1 MTNQENQEPNLQNNK
16 IPPKFREKD
25 SSEQK
30 INPDL
35 TVSQRKQGARPGDA
49 YVRTQQPYQKLFRSV
64 RGQLVATPQSYTPEN
79 RLGRILRILK
89 AVFIGRPLFS
99 KEEINE
105 RLSKVKAL
113 AVFGSDAISS
123 SAYATEAVLVALI
136 IAGNKSLGI
145 SFPIAIGIGILLTIV
160 AFSYRQIV
168 HAYPHGGGAYIVS
181 RQNLGQTAGLLG
193 AAALLIDYVMT
204 VAVSIAAGSLAITSA
219 LIAAGYSDRLIS
231 FSHAL
236 PSFLN
241 PNVLLGLI
249 FIGLIIMGNLRGIR
263 ESGSIFSIPTYLF
276 IFGFTAMLAV
286 GLIKVFTN
294 TLTPATQPPVL
305 PIAQPLTLWLILRAF
320 SAGSVAMSGT
330 EAISNG
336 VPAFKPPEAK
346 NAANT
351 LTVMAVLLAIFF
363 IGLSYITTYLKLVP
377 SSQSIISQVAL
388 SVFGENAFYYIF
400 QFATMGILV
409 VAANTAF
416 AGFPRLASLLAQDN
430 FLPHGFLHRGDR
442 LAFSTGIIFLG
453 GLSAFLLVVFR
464 GNVDALIH
472 LYAIGVFLAF
482 SLSNTGMVV
491 HWWRTRGQGWKT
503 SLAINAVGALLTSVV
518 LLVIAVT
525 KFALGAW
532 IVIILIPAII
542 PVFMFIRHHY
552 DRVGEQLRI
561 VPEHLPPSKINQ
573 FTLVPIDDV
582 NYASLR
588 AMSFARTICEDI
600 IVLHIAT
607 DTERVEKVRQRM
619 KSYAPDLKLVVV
631 ESPLR
636 SIMRPMV
643 IYVEAL
649 HKQHPDSF
657 ISIVVPEFIPARG
670 WERFLHNRTADQ
682 LTKAFRKH
690 QDVAVILVPYQL
702 QK

>member
-1 MTNQENQEPNLQNNK
+1 MTDQDKQDALKDKSTAYRQNGK
-16 IPPKFREKD
+16 E
-25 SSEQK
+25 SSEAK

-35 TVSQRKQGARPGDA
+35 TISQRKQGTRPGDT
-49 YVRTQQPYQKLFRSV
+49 YVRKQQPYQKLFRGI

-79 RLGRILRILK
+79 RVGRVLRILK
-89 AVFIGRPLFS
+89 AIFIGRPLFS
-99 KEEINE
+99 SEEIHE
-105 RLSKVKAL
+105 RLPKFKAL

-123 SAYATEAVLVALI
+123 SAYATEAVLVALMV
-136 IAGNKSLGI
+136 AGNSALGI

-181 RQNLGQTAGLLG
+181 LQNLGKIAGLLG
-193 AAALLIDYVMT
+193 ASALLVDYVMT

-219 LIAAGYSDRLIS
+219 LFTAGYGDQFQS
-231 FSHAL
+231 FTQAF

-241 PNVLLGLI
+241 PNVLLSLV
-249 FIGLIIMGNLRGIR
+249 FIGLIILGNLRGIR

-276 IFGFTAMLAV
+276 IFGFAVML
-286 GLIKVFTN
+286 GLGMIKVFTN
-294 TLTPATQPPVL
+294 SLTATAQPPVL
-305 PIAQPLTLWLILRAF
+305 PVVQPLTLWLILRAF

-346 NAANT
+346 NAATT
-351 LTVMAVLLAIFF
+351 LTIMAVLLALFF
-363 IGLSYITTYLKLVP
+363 IGLSYLTTHLNLVP
-377 SSQSIISQVAL
+377 SKQSIISQVAL
-388 SVFGENAFYYIF
+388 AVFGKNVFYYVF

-409 VAANTAF
+409 IAANTAF
-416 AGFPRLASLLAQDN
+416 AGFPRLASILAQDN

-453 GLSAFLLVVFR
+453 GLSAFLLIVFR

-503 SLAINAVGALLTSVV
+503 SLAINAVGALLTTIVLIVV
-518 LLVIAVT
+518 AVT

-542 PVFMFIRHHY
+542 PIFLFIRHHY

-561 VPEHLPPSKINQ
+561 IPEHIPPPKITQ
-573 FTLVPIDDV
+573 FAVVPIDDV

-619 KSYAPDLKLVVV
+619 KDYAADLPLVVV

-643 IYVEAL
+643 TYVEAL
-649 HKQHPDSF
+649 HKQHPESF

-682 LTKAFRKH
+682 LTRAFRKH

>member
-1 MTNQENQEPNLQNNK
+1 MTDQDKQDALKDKSTPYRQNGK
-16 IPPKFREKD
+16 E
-25 SSEQK
+25 SSEAK

-35 TVSQRKQGARPGDA
+35 IISQRKQGTRPGDT
-49 YVRTQQPYQKLFRSV
+49 YVRKQQPYQKLFRGI

-79 RLGRILRILK
+79 RVGRVLRILK
-89 AVFIGRPLFS
+89 AIFIGRPLFS
-99 KEEINE
+99 REEIHE
-105 RLSKVKAL
+105 RLTKFKAL

-123 SAYATEAVLVALI
+123 SAYATEAVLVALMV
-136 IAGNKSLGI
+136 AGNSVLGI
-145 SFPIAIGIGILLTIV
+145 SFPIAIGIGLLLTIV

-168 HAYPHGGGAYIVS
+168 HAYPQGGGAYIVS
-181 RQNLGQTAGLLG
+181 RQNLGKIAGLLG
-193 AAALLIDYVMT
+193 ASALLVDYVMT

-219 LIAAGYSDRLIS
+219 LFTAGYGDQFQS
-231 FSHAL
+231 FTQAF

-241 PNVLLGLI
+241 PNVLLSLV
-249 FIGLIIMGNLRGIR
+249 FIGLIILGNLRGIR

-276 IFGFTAMLAV
+276 IFGFAVML
-286 GLIKVFTN
+286 GLGMIKVFTN
-294 TLTPATQPPVL
+294 SLTATAQPPVL
-305 PIAQPLTLWLILRAF
+305 PVVQPLTLWLILRAF

-346 NAANT
+346 NAATT
-351 LTVMAVLLAIFF
+351 LTVMAVLLALFF
-363 IGLSYITTYLKLVP
+363 IGLSYLTTHLNLVP
-377 SSQSIISQVAL
+377 SKQSIISQVAL
-388 SVFGENAFYYIF
+388 AVFGKNVIYYVF

-409 VAANTAF
+409 IAANTAF
-416 AGFPRLASLLAQDN
+416 AGFPRLASILAQDN

-453 GLSAFLLVVFR
+453 GLSAFLLIVFR

-503 SLAINAVGALLTSVV
+503 SLAINAVGALLTTIV
-518 LLVIAVT
+518 LLVVAVT

-542 PVFMFIRHHY
+542 PLFLFIRHHY

-561 VPEHLPPSKINQ
+561 IPEHIPPPKISQ
-573 FTLVPIDDV
+573 FTVVPIDDV

-588 AMSFARTICEDI
+588 AISFARTICEDI

-619 KSYAPDLKLVVV
+619 KAYAADLPLVVV

-643 IYVEAL
+643 TYVEAL

-682 LTKAFRKH
+682 LTRAFRKH